1 MLALTLTLAATI
13 VIARRVHPAWRWS
26 LAPLLFVLV
35 MPWASYTVEGWR
47 LVAGGM
53 SATQPFADSWWGVRE
68 LVHQTAALLM
78 GQSTSPEMG
87 VAGLV
92 LIASLVVG
100 LGMLIREHGRT
111 TKNHQPG

>member
-1 MLALTLTLAATI
+1 VQA
-13 VIARRVHPAWRWS
+13 
-26 LAPLLFVLV
+26 
-35 MPWASYTVEGWR
+35 
-47 LVAGGM
+47 
-53 SATQPFADSWWGVRE
+53 

-92 LIASLVVG
+92 LTASLVVG

-111 TKNHQPG
+111 TKNHQPV